1 MTITLDRLDHLVLT
15 VADIKRT
22 IAFYTGVLGM
32 QEVTFGTRKA
42 LRFGN
47 QQINLHERG
56 HEFEP
61 KAASPTPGSGD
72 LCFLTSLPLEQV
84 TRELERA
91 QVRIE
96 LGPVERSG
104 AAGALRSV
112 YLRDPDGNLLEISNR
127 V

>member
-1 MTITLDRLDHLVLT
+1 MTIKLDQLDHLVLT
-15 VADIKRT
+15 VADIERT
-22 IAFYTGVLGM
+22 IAFYTGILGM

-47 QQINLHERG
+47 EQINLHEQG

-61 KAASPTPGSGD
+61 KAAFPTPGSGD
-72 LCFLTSLPLEQV
+72 LCFLTSVSLEQV
-84 TRELERA
+84 SRELEQA
-91 QVRIE
+91 HVAIE
-96 LGPVERSG
+96 LGPVERTG
-104 AAGALRSV
+104 ASGALRSV

>member
-22 IAFYTGVLGM
+22 IAFYSGILGM

-61 KAASPTPGSGD
+61 KAATPTPGSGD
-72 LCFLTSLPLEQV
+72 LCFLSSVPLEQV
-84 TRELERA
+84 TRELEQG

-112 YLRDPDGNLLEISNR
+112 YLRDPDGNLLEISNP

>member
-22 IAFYTGVLGM
+22 IAFYTEILGM

-61 KAASPTPGSGD
+61 KAETPTPGSGD
-72 LCFLTSLPLEQV
+72 LCFLTSLPLEHV
-84 TRELERA
+84 ARELEQA

-104 AAGALRSV
+104 AAGTLRSV

>member
-22 IAFYTGVLGM
+22 IAFYTWIFGM

-47 QQINLHERG
+47 QQINLHQQG

-61 KAASPTPGSGD
+61 KAASPTPGSSD
-72 LCFLTSLPLEQV
+72 LCFLTSLPLEHV
-84 TRELERA
+84 TRELGQA
-91 QVRIE
+91 HVRIE

-104 AAGALRSV
+104 AAGPLRSV

>member
-22 IAFYTGVLGM
+22 IAFYTGILGM

-72 LCFLTSLPLEQV
+72 LCFLLSVPLEQV
-84 TRELERA
+84 TRELEQA